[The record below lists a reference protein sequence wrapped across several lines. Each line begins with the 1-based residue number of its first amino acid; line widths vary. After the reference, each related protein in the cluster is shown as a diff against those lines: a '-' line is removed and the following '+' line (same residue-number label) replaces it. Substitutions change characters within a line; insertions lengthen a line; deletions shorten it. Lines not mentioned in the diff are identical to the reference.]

1 MELAHRDGIL
11 SAASLMVAGPAAADA
26 VARARR
32 LPNLRVGLHLV
43 LIEAWPMLPP
53 EQVPDLVDSNGRFRI
68 DMARLGLE
76 IALRPAVRRQLQAE
90 IAAQFAAYAAT
101 GLPLEHVDAHKHY
114 HLHPVIA
121 EAVIAVGKRHGMRNL
136 RVPVEP
142 ASVLAAVE
150 PGSRR
155 PLATAA
161 GPWARLLRRRA
172 RRAGLTTPD
181 AVFGLA
187 WSGAMT
193 AERVAGLLHRLP
205 EGRIEI
211 YTHPATSGGFDGAAP
226 GYRYAD
232 ELAALLA
239 PECIAAA
246 RRPDVRLG
254 GYGDP
259 QPLSG
264 LPAA

>member
-1 MELAHRDGIL
+1 
-11 SAASLMVAGPAAADA
+11 MVAGPAAADA

-32 LPNLRVGLHLV
+32 LPQLRVGLHLV
-43 LIEAWPMLPP
+43 LVEAWPMLPP
-53 EQVPDLVDSNGRFRI
+53 EQVPDLVDSRGRFRI

-76 IALRPAVRRQLQAE
+76 IALRPAVRRQLHAE

-101 GLPLEHVDAHKHY
+101 GLTLDHVDAHKHY

-121 EAVIAVGKRHGMRNL
+121 EAVIAIGRRHGMRSL

-142 ASVLAAVE
+142 AAVLAAVE
-150 PGSRR
+150 PGARR
-155 PLATAA
+155 PVASAA

-172 RRAGLTTPD
+172 RRAGLVTPD

-193 AERVAGLLHRLP
+193 AARVAGLLRRLP
-205 EGRIEI
+205 PGRVEL
-211 YTHPATSGGFDGAAP
+211 YAHPATSGAYDGAAP
-226 GYRYAD
+226 GYRYEE

-239 PECIAAA
+239 PECLDAA
-246 RRPDVRLG
+246 RRPGIRLG

-259 QPLSG
+259 L
-264 LPAA
+264 